1 MQSKYPNTFYRISVK
16 AIIQNESGE
25 VLVIKENG
33 SQWSLPGGGVDHGET
48 IHDAL
53 KRELYEEVL
62 IDQPFTETLLDTAT
76 MFVESKQA
84 WLMWLVYAVKLNTYT
99 YGIGQDAD
107 DVTFI
112 DPIVFKN
119 STHLS
124 EQLVYEFATKHVA
137 RIS

>member
-137 RIS
+137 LIS